1 VHCIYAII
9 DPRSDRIFYVGQT
22 SDFDARRRQHIEGTD
37 QLSGFLVR
45 QMAVNGFVPL
55 FVVLEQRRSKAE
67 ALAAEIF
74 WIELMLS
81 RGASLLNVQGVGGY
95 VARAEKRAQ
104 LADGLENMLLE
115 RAAGISQGSNELE
128 AVANG
133 RSLRAGAPWTPQE
146 LRRLSGMRKA
156 NMPLDAMAD
165 ALDRPPYEIRRALK
179 EKRRSQ
185 PRRPKN

>member
-1 VHCIYAII
+1 MHCIYAII

-22 SDFDARRRQHIEGTD
+22 CDFDARRRQHIEGSD

-55 FVVLEQRRSKAE
+55 FTVLEQRKTKAE

-74 WIELMLS
+74 WIELLMS

-104 LADGLENMLLE
+104 LADGLQNMLLE
-115 RAAGISQGSNELE
+115 RAAGAGAGEDQLE

-133 RSLRAGAPWTPQE
+133 RSLSAGAPWTPKE
-146 LRRLSGMRKA
+146 LRRLRGMRKA
-156 NMPLDAMAD
+156 NMPLEAMAD
-165 ALDRPPYEIRRALK
+165 ALDRPPHEIRRALR
-179 EKRRSQ
+179 EKAIARRRK
-185 PRRPKN
+185 PRK